1 MEVVGR
7 RLLTPVGRTWWAA
20 VIVGLLATQLPISAV
35 AAQALPGQVHS
46 DLTTSGNK
54 KLADKLS
61 KTLEVRS
68 RPDSAEVQSLL
79 ERWDRE
85 SGGPVSGYD
94 YLAVTRLWL
103 KAGEA
108 AEAELALR
116 QAEREGAPAGLL
128 LLDQARIGFMV
139 HEPVTAAA
147 AYWKGCLEAD
157 QASSIEYWLDIE
169 ALATP
174 PENEYWDRLLTLPPG
189 ERDLCGALDRF
200 WNERAAASLVRRDTR
215 VSQHYARLQVAR
227 GSFLRRSGK
236 KGPTFST
243 RLGRPAKTIFDDR
256 GLVYLRMGEPDRR
269 TSFGGAVSI
278 DANIVSA
285 ECYQPNES
293 WAYYYPGGT
302 RMYHFSTFGGT
313 DDWWL
318 LENLGDVYACGNP
331 DASTVGGG
339 VGVLTPINANRS
351 FVSGRYA
358 YLVLKDLYISRG
370 GLDSRYEQMAYMMR
384 YDGSLGATGLATGG
398 QSALAVER
406 ELTEEQAWMWMDA
419 SFAVDSVPER
429 PNVDPQLRMLV
440 EELQFRSERPGV
452 SAVWLNGVV
461 SADRLVPD
469 SLEDGSFVY
478 RLETVIGLIDQLSRY
493 SRGTKT
499 IEVAS
504 AERLPASAGIPVRI
518 PIDLSPGEYRY
529 TLLVQDAKR
538 RPGSEARIGNFHRS
552 ALSVALFDGNVPQLS
567 DVAIAPDSAGD
578 WSVGG
583 GVYMRPSP
591 LHNTGPDG
599 IAHVYYE
606 VYGLT
611 AGGKYVTTV
620 RLEPED
626 GDPFTL
632 EYRGDSPA
640 NPYGKLSGYIRL
652 DLSESPSGDYT
663 MHVSVQDETSGI
675 ATLPHNTTLVVDR
688 R

>member
-1 MEVVGR
+1 MARTGR
-7 RLLTPVGRTWWAA
+7 SWWVTA
-20 VIVGLLATQLPISAV
+20 VIGLLATQLQIADAS
-35 AAQALPGQVHS
+35 AQALPGQVYS
-46 DLTTSGNK
+46 DLTTSGNE
-54 KLADKLS
+54 KLAKKLS

-68 RPDSAEVQSLL
+68 NPDSGDVQSLL
-79 ERWDRE
+79 ARWDRE
-85 SGGPVSGYD
+85 AGGPASGYD

-139 HEPVTAAA
+139 HEPATAAA

-157 QASSIEYWLDIE
+157 QASTIEYWLDIE
-169 ALATP
+169 ALAMP

-189 ERDLCGALDRF
+189 ERDVCGALDRF
-200 WNERAAASLVRRDTR
+200 WNERAAASLVKRDTR
-215 VSQHYARLQVAR
+215 LAQHYSRLLVAR
-227 GSFLRRSGK
+227 RMYLRRSGK

-243 RLGRPAKTIFDDR
+243 RVGRPAKTIFDDR
-256 GLVYLRMGEPDRR
+256 GLIYLRMGEPDRR
-269 TSFGGAVSI
+269 TSFNGAVSI
-278 DANIVSA
+278 DAHIVSA

-339 VGVLTPINANRS
+339 VGVLTPINSNRN

-370 GLDSRYEQMAYMMR
+370 GLDARYEQMAYMMR
-384 YDGSLGATGLATGG
+384 YDGGLGAAGLATGG

-406 ELTEEQAWMWMDA
+406 ELTEELAWMWKDA

-452 SAVWLNGVV
+452 STVWLNGMV
-461 SADRLVPD
+461 SADRLIPD
-469 SLEDGSFVY
+469 SLEDGRYVY
-478 RLETVIGLIDQLSRY
+478 RLETVIGLIDEQSRY

-499 IEVAS
+499 IEVFS
-504 AERLPASAGIPVRI
+504 RERLPASAGIPVRV
-518 PIDLSPGEYRY
+518 PIDLPPAEYRY
-529 TLLVQDAKR
+529 TLLVRDAKR
-538 RPGSEARIGNFHRS
+538 AAGAEARVGNFHRTS
-552 ALSVALFDGNVPQLS
+552 LTVALFDGNIPQLS

-578 WSVGG
+578 WTVGG
-583 GVYMRPSP
+583 GVYLRPSP

-606 VYGLT
+606 VYGL
-611 AGGKYVTTV
+611 APGGEYMTTV
-620 RLEPED
+620 RLEPEH

-632 EYRGDSPA
+632 EYTGDSPA
-640 NPYGKLSGYIRL
+640 NPDGKLSGYIRL
-652 DLSESPSGDYT
+652 DLSESPAGDYT
-663 MHVSVQDETSGI
+663 MDVSVRDETSGI
-675 ATLPHNTTLVVDR
+675 STLPHSTTLVVDR

>member
-1 MEVVGR
+1 M
-7 RLLTPVGRTWWAA
+7 AA
-20 VIVGLLATQLPISAV
+20 VAGLLAAQLPLADLN
-35 AAQALPGQVHS
+35 AQALPGQTYA
-46 DLTTSGNK
+46 DLTASGHQ
-54 KLADKLS
+54 KLANKLS

-68 RPDSAEVQSLL
+68 NPDSGDVQSLL
-79 ERWDRE
+79 ARWDRE
-85 SGGPVSGYD
+85 TGGPASGYD

-103 KAGEA
+103 KAGQA

-116 QAEREGAPAGLL
+116 HAEDEGAPAGLL
-128 LLDQARIGFMV
+128 LLDQARLGFMV
-139 HEPVTAAA
+139 HEPVIAAA
-147 AYWKGCLEAD
+147 AYWKGCLDAD
-157 QASSIEYWLDIE
+157 QPSTVEYWLDIE

-200 WNERAAASLVRRDTR
+200 WNERAAASLVARDTR
-215 VSQHYARLQVAR
+215 LAQHYSRLRVAR
-227 GSFLRRSGK
+227 RTFLRRSGK

-256 GLVYLRMGEPDRR
+256 GLIYLRMGEPDRR
-269 TSFGGAVSI
+269 TSFGGAVGI
-278 DANIVSA
+278 DAHVVSA

-293 WAYYYPGGT
+293 WAYYYPDGT

-339 VGVLTPINANRS
+339 VAVLTPINSSRS

-370 GLDSRYEQMAYMMR
+370 GLDPRYEQIAYMMR
-384 YDGSLGATGLATGG
+384 YDGGLGGSGLATGG

-406 ELTEEQAWMWMDA
+406 ELSEEQAWLWADA

-429 PNVDPQLRMLV
+429 PNIDPQLRMLV
-440 EELQFRSERPGV
+440 EELQFRSKRPGM
-452 SAVWLNGVV
+452 ARVWLNGIASV
-461 SADRLVPD
+461 DRLTPD
-469 SLEDGSFVY
+469 SLEDGRFAY
-478 RLETVIGLIDQLSRY
+478 RLETVIGLIDGKSQY

-499 IEVAS
+499 IEVFS
-504 AERLPASAGIPVRI
+504 QERLPASAGIPVRI
-518 PIDLSPGEYRY
+518 PIDLPPAEYRY
-529 TLLVQDAKR
+529 TLLVRDSKRAPGAKER
-538 RPGSEARIGNFHRS
+538 VGNFYRS
-552 ALSVALFDGNVPQLS
+552 ALTVALFDGTVTQLS

-606 VYGLT
+606 VYGL
-611 AGGKYVTTV
+611 APGGTYITTV

-632 EYRGDSPA
+632 EYTGDSPA
-640 NPYGKLSGYIRL
+640 NPDASLSGYIRL
-652 DLSESPSGDYT
+652 DLSESPAGDYS
-663 MHVSVQDETSGI
+663 MHITVRDETSGI
-675 ATLPHNTTLVVDR
+675 ATLPHNTTLLVDR